1 MNPLGDLLSYS
12 RLDTFHTCPRSFYYT
27 YVEGNRGGDNIYSFI
42 GTIAHEIVEK
52 LVKGE
57 MDIIN
62 AVEHFNSAIDD
73 ADMLGFEWLS
83 EKTKSKYIFDIT
95 HFIENFD
102 STAYSNAH
110 IEDHFEV
117 SISGYPFHGY
127 IDCWMEDESFIYI
140 EDFKTSSKY
149 SKKDLISHAKQLA
162 IYAAALKEYA
172 DSVGKQIKLRF
183 NMLKYVKVG
192 KKLVERID
200 LKLGDDFSTGYV
212 EVEYTDELQS
222 NLEAWVSETMG
233 QIESLDP
240 NVYYRWKKNY
250 NPMQDFFCINLCSHR
265 ERCMGRRG

>member
-1 MNPLGDLLSYS
+1 MGDLLSYS
-12 RLDTFHTCPRSFYYT
+12 RLDTFHNCPRSFYYT

-42 GTIAHEIVEK
+42 GTIVHEIVEK
-52 LVKGE
+52 LVKE
-57 MDIIN
+57 ELDIPD
-62 AVEHFNSAIDD
+62 ALEQFYEAIED
-73 ADMLGFEWLS
+73 ADLLGFEWLS
-83 EKTKSKYIFDIT
+83 EKTKSKYIFDIV

-102 STAYSNAH
+102 SKAYSDAH

-117 SISGYPFHGY
+117 SIAGYPFHGF
-127 IDCWMEDESFIYI
+127 IDCWMEDESFVYI

-183 NMLKYVKVG
+183 NMLKYVKMG

-200 LKLGDDFSTGYV
+200 LKIEDDYSTGYV
-212 EVEYTDELQS
+212 DVEYTNELQAE
-222 NLEAWVSETMG
+222 LEAWVSETMS
-233 QIESLDP
+233 QIEALDP

-250 NPMQDFFCINLCSHR
+250 NPMQDFFFINLCSHR